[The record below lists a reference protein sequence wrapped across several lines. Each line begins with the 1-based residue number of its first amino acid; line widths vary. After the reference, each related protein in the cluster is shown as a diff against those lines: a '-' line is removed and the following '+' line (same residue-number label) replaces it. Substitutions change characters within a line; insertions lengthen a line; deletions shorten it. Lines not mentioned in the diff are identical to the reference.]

1 MSEQSQARL
10 LRRYWWFA
18 GSAFA
23 FGIVTVIGQ
32 FILG

>member
-1 MSEQSQARL
+1 MSERSQAHL

-18 GSAFA
+18 GAAVA